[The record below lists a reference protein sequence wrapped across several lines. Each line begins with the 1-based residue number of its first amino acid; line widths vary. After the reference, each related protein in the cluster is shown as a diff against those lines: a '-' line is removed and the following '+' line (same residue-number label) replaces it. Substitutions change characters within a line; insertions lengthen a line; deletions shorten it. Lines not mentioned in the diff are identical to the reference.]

1 MIADAIFG
9 GIISKVINDYA
20 DISKVKIKSVVE
32 SEGTRN
38 QTLES
43 QIYNVTVDALKAFAG
58 DRKENNQDEIYEA
71 AENLL
76 KGFFGDGSEKA
87 EVMMSSLRHISSG
100 IDDEKCM
107 QFKEI
112 LFRELS
118 KNKYSELYRE
128 IRLLHEEKES
138 SKTSRIEQNVNE
150 IKEIVHKVNLPQ
162 NEKERGETAK
172 LEKFIHEVELNL
184 KIFQQLI
191 AEETKTEERK
201 DQAIRFQNNKKED
214 YIKNWNNRMFLH
226 QNNDERPLTLADAFI
241 MPDYELYKN
250 AYKIEYWFENL
261 YGIIKSFISHNKS
274 STMLITGEP
283 GIGKSSVI
291 SWIANKY
298 QKEDRVIILRFRDWE
313 YEELQKGL
321 LKAIFLTLHCDK
333 GDLENKVL
341 IIDGFDEIKSVGSKD
356 SILDDFFNDIL
367 DYKNFKVIITSRPDY
382 IRKKLFRNI
391 VSLLPFGISKISE
404 FYKIITG
411 NRLDVSKINDINI
424 IGIPVI
430 LYMSIMS
437 NIDIT

>member
-172 LEKFIHEVELNL
+172 LEKFIHENIPAAYCGRNEN
-184 KIFQQLI
+184 
-191 AEETKTEERK
+191 RG
-201 DQAIRFQNNKKED
+201 KK
-214 YIKNWNNRMFLH
+214 
-226 QNNDERPLTLADAFI
+226 
-241 MPDYELYKN
+241 
-250 AYKIEYWFENL
+250 
-261 YGIIKSFISHNKS
+261 
-274 STMLITGEP
+274 
-283 GIGKSSVI
+283 
-291 SWIANKY
+291 
-298 QKEDRVIILRFRDWE
+298 
-313 YEELQKGL
+313 
-321 LKAIFLTLHCDK
+321 
-333 GDLENKVL
+333 
-341 IIDGFDEIKSVGSKD
+341 GS
-356 SILDDFFNDIL
+356 
-367 DYKNFKVIITSRPDY
+367 
-382 IRKKLFRNI
+382 
-391 VSLLPFGISKISE
+391 
-404 FYKIITG
+404 G
-411 NRLDVSKINDINI
+411 NQVSK
-424 IGIPVI
+424 
-430 LYMSIMS
+430 
-437 NIDIT
+437 